1 MAFERDDEKA
11 RAIVAV
17 ALSAL
22 LGACTTQE
30 FSRNVYEGAR
40 AYDESLRSTPR
51 EQSRAP
57 LPGFDEYDRE
67 RRALAASRS
76 N

>member
-1 MAFERDDEKA
+1 
-11 RAIVAV
+11 
-17 ALSAL
+17 
-22 LGACTTQE
+22 LGIE
-30 FSRNVYEGAR
+30 SAR

-57 LPGFDEYDRE
+57 LRGFDEYDRE